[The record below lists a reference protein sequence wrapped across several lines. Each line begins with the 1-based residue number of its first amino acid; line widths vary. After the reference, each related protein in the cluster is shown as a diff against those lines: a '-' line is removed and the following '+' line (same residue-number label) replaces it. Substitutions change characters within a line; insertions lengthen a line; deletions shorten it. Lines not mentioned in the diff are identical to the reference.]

1 MIQFILWED
10 HFVCYLKK
18 WTIGGQASSNVMA
31 RVAVSVTEEG
41 RDEAL
46 SLSSWVMC

>member
-10 HFVCYLKK
+10 HFVCYFKK
-18 WTIGGQASSNVMA
+18 WTIGAQASSNVMA
-31 RVAVSVTEEG
+31 GVAVSVTKG